1 MSNEKDVR
9 RFVLEISEHNIDHV
23 SAQDGQLGIRIRGK
37 RLILNELE
45 SIKQRSTVILDQR
58 VGGQI

>member
-23 SAQDGQLGIRIRGK
+23 SAHDDQLVIRIRGK